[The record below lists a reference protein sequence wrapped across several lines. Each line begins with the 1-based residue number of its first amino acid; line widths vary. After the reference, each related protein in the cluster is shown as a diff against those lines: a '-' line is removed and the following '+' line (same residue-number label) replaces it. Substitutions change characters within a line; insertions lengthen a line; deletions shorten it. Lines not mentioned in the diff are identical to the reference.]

1 MTTFTQYTGTF
12 TKADGTQ
19 RTMSFIKTQDLPHTH
34 FSSNQIKG
42 NTSRDGKTMVVYDTQ
57 LRTFRRFNNSTQVG
71 SLVESKVQY
80 SFDS

>member
-1 MTTFTQYTGTF
+1 MTTYTQYTGTF
-12 TKADGTQ
+12 TKVDGTQ

>member
-1 MTTFTQYTGTF
+1 MSTYTQYTGTF

>member
-1 MTTFTQYTGTF
+1 MSTYTQYTGTF

-42 NTSRDGKTMVVYDTQ
+42 NTSRDGKTMVVYDTE

>member
-1 MTTFTQYTGTF
+1 MTTYTQYTGTF
-12 TKADGTQ
+12 TKVDGTQ

-80 SFDS
+80 SFDN